1 MVRVSAGWWNV
12 ESFDNLIILPRN
24 DVNHGKRQACN
35 RRHGTHSSNE
45 REEIALGEKGDRLGI
60 PSNWISI
67 LRAREK
73 ERERGRKEK
82 VTLRRN
88 NSSYSHLARL
98 DWRQVG
104 WNSVDPFGTVSIEM
118 KLGDNMTMDGEWW
131 FLFYSFWSICCRN
144 ICREGRSIFQL

>member
-73 ERERGRKEK
+73 ERKREK
-82 VTLRRN
+82 GK
-88 NSSYSHLARL
+88 SDIA
-98 DWRQVG
+98 
-104 WNSVDPFGTVSIEM
+104 E
-118 KLGDNMTMDGEWW
+118 K
-131 FLFYSFWSICCRN
+131 
-144 ICREGRSIFQL
+144 